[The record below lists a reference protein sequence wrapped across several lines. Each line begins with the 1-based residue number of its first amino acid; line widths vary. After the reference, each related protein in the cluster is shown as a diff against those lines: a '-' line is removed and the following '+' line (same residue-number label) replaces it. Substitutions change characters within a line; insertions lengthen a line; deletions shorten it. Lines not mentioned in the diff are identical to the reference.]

1 MMTVEIRDLTF
12 ECIIGILDF
21 ERTAPQRVVVDITIG
36 YTYTAS
42 GDFIDYASVAAQVK
56 AMMVSKRFSLVEE
69 ALETLSAHLKAEYPA
84 IKSLILTISK
94 PDILPDCRVCV
105 TNKSVF

>member
-21 ERTAPQRVVVDITIG
+21 ERDTVQKVIVDTVIDYAYEPG
-36 YTYTAS
+36 S
-42 GDFIDYASVAAQVK
+42 FIDYSAVAAQIK
-56 AMMVSKRFSLVEE
+56 NCMVSERFGLVEE
-69 ALETLSAHLKAEYPA
+69 ALETISDVLKSEFPS
-84 IKSLILTISK
+84 IKSLFLTISK

-105 TNKSVF
+105 TKKTFF